1 MCSLTTGRGYTSCGS
16 DMGLVESSQL
26 RFFFQWDF
34 VPSPK
39 GAKREVNSWNTDS
52 NEMIIA
58 LKGTQSV
65 RRSRNDWVGMG
76 QSQRTRESILRYKK
90 SVLLTQYAQIMH
102 AKSSEVYHAAYLLLS
117 PEPL

>member
-1 MCSLTTGRGYTSCGS
+1 MGQIWALWSRASLG
-16 DMGLVESSQL
+16 
-26 RFFFQWDF
+26 FFFQRDF

-39 GAKREVNSWNTDS
+39 GAQREVNSWNTDS